1 MHCSLHSF
9 LEIRTVII
17 VIKRKEC
24 ALRRPFQTH
33 AKARMMSEIKEVQE
47 QMKVDMGAMK
57 EQMTTMMEGL
67 MSMRKM
73 MEVNTTTIVV
83 ASTAMRWTRLTHLA
97 SIK

>member
-1 MHCSLHSF
+1 M
-9 LEIRTVII
+9 R
-17 VIKRKEC
+17 
-24 ALRRPFQTH
+24 
-33 AKARMMSEIKEVQE
+33 AKAKMMSEIKEVQE

-73 MEVNTTTIVV
+73 MEVNTTTIV
-83 ASTAMRWTRLTHLA
+83 ATSTAMRWTRLTHLA